1 MHSICFLLFYIW
13 TLSATI
19 TIKLCSVWSLFSDYC
34 QMSFCCSLLSSA
46 LIILKPIVFF
56 MCRFQI
62 RAVSILDFLYIHVN
76 DSFQYSKHNH
86 TFILSCLTSNK
97 TQCPRDTEKDE
108 QQHRQC
114 LFLKHEGVRISV
126 SNIAELIDNFSITFA
141 CLVVSKTL
149 KLKTINK
156 SNINVT
162 VNVSKR

>member
-1 MHSICFLLFYIW
+1 MHSIFFFLLFYIW
-13 TLSATI
+13 TLSAI
-19 TIKLCSVWSLFSDYC
+19 IQLCSVWSLFSDYC

-46 LIILKPIVFF
+46 LIILKPSVFF
-56 MCRFQI
+56 MCRIQI
-62 RAVSILDFLYIHVN
+62 RAISILDFLYVHVN

-108 QQHRQC
+108 WKHRQC
-114 LFLKHEGVRISV
+114 LFLKYEGVRISV

>member
-1 MHSICFLLFYIW
+1 MF
-13 TLSATI
+13 
-19 TIKLCSVWSLFSDYC
+19 
-34 QMSFCCSLLSSA
+34 FCCSFLSSA
-46 LIILKPIVFF
+46 LIILRPILFF
-56 MCRFQI
+56 MCWFQI
-62 RAVSILDFLYIHVN
+62 RAISILDFLYVHVN
-76 DSFQYSKHNH
+76 DSFQYSKQNQ

-156 SNINVT
+156 SNMNLT
-162 VNVSKR
+162 VNVSQRQDF

>member
-1 MHSICFLLFYIW
+1 
-13 TLSATI
+13 
-19 TIKLCSVWSLFSDYC
+19 
-34 QMSFCCSLLSSA
+34 MSFCCSLLSSA
-46 LIILKPIVFF
+46 LIILKPSVFF
-56 MCRFQI
+56 MCRFKI

-76 DSFQYSKHNH
+76 DSFQYSKHNQ

-108 QQHRQC
+108 RKHRQC

-156 SNINVT
+156 SNMNLT
-162 VNVSKR
+162 VNVSQRQDF

>member
-1 MHSICFLLFYIW
+1 MHSFFCFTFFIW

-19 TIKLCSVWSLFSDYC
+19 QLCSVWSLFPDYC
-34 QMSFCCSLLSSA
+34 QMFFCCSLLSSA
-46 LIILKPIVFF
+46 LIILKPILFF

-62 RAVSILDFLYIHVN
+62 RAISILDFLYIHVN
-76 DSFQYSKHNH
+76 DSFQYSKQNQ

-108 QQHRQC
+108 WKHRQC
-114 LFLKHEGVRISV
+114 LFLKYEGVRISV

-141 CLVVSKTL
+141 YLVVSKTL

-156 SNINVT
+156 SNINMT